1 MNKFK
6 VSVNNSEPI
15 VVEKHDAL
23 ELDCVESSSG
33 NFHILYKNK
42 SFKVTLKFSDL
53 NKKSYKL
60 LVNNNDYE
68 VNIKDDLDQLIQS
81 MGFQVGLSK
90 HINQIKAPMPGLI
103 LDILVKS
110 GDEIKEG
117 ELLLIL
123 EAMKMENSIIS
134 PINGK
139 VKKVSVE
146 KGTTVTKNQLLIEF
160 E

>member
-1 MNKFK
+1 MSKFK
-6 VSVNNSEPI
+6 VSVNNSESFEI
-15 VVEKHDAL
+15 DEKEAIQ
-23 ELDCVESSSG
+23 LDCIESS
-33 NFHILYKNK
+33 NQTFHVLHNHK
-42 SFKVTLKFSDL
+42 SYHVAIKSSDL

-60 LVNNNDYE
+60 IINNREYD
-68 VNIKDDLDQLIQS
+68 VAIQDKLDQLIQS
-81 MGFQVGLSK
+81 MGFQVGSSK
-90 HINQIKAPMPGLI
+90 QINQIKAPMPGLI
-103 LDILVKS
+103 LDIPVNS

-123 EAMKMENSIIS
+123 EAMKMENSIVS

-139 VKKVSVE
+139 IKKVLVE